1 MRYQSFVLALAL
13 PLLGLADVARG
24 QEVDRYADGLVPGA
38 YLRIGG
44 GPMTPVNA
52 QGSLRDWNAGR
63 GVSVAWE
70 SWDNG
75 LSGVSRMGFALSAAY
90 SSLPLNRDRFLTEFV
105 PPNGGSLVSLDA
117 GNAGVLEVVTNL
129 IFRVPAPYIMPH
141 FTIGLGFIDWRPGRI
156 TYSGSAG
163 SGTTKQQH
171 LSGGEIALG
180 FGLDKHIYDRF
191 AVFSE
196 ANYVFGL
203 TQFGGGY
210 GTPTGVCSTN
220 SCGAKNTTVTTLRG
234 GLRVRMMR

>member
-1 MRYQSFVLALAL
+1 MRYQSLVLVAL
-13 PLLGLADVARG
+13 PLLGLAGIARA
-24 QEVDRYADGLVPGA
+24 QEVDRFADGLVPGA

-44 GPMTPVNA
+44 GPTAPVNA
-52 QGSLRDWNAGR
+52 QGTLRDWQPGT
-63 GVSVAWE
+63 GFSIAWE

-75 LSGVSRMGFALSAAY
+75 SSGVSRMGFAISGAY
-90 SSLPLNRDRFLTEFV
+90 SSLPLNRTRFLTEFV
-105 PPNGGSLVSLDA
+105 PPNGGSVASLDA
-117 GNAGVLEVVTNL
+117 GKAGVLEVVTNL

-171 LSGGEIALG
+171 LSGGEVAFG
-180 FGLDKHIYDRF
+180 FGLDKHVYDRI

-196 ANYVFGL
+196 ATYVFGL